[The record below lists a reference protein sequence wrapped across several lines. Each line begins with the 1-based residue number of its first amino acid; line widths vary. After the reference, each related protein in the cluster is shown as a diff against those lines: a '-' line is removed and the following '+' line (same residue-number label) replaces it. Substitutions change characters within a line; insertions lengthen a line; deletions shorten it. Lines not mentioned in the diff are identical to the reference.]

1 MSVEILTLALLLIGG
16 QARATERLAPPA
28 AVTCPRNN
36 LTSYTG
42 RVTEWLRTASET
54 RLTIATDWETTEAVL
69 LEHSGTDDPSRWF
82 LLNAKPFQPSDWAQI
97 EESKGRL
104 KTGMRATAWV
114 CDDGRQPIVDW
125 QPPPK
130 K

>member
-1 MSVEILTLALLLIGG
+1 MEALLLVLLSLVDL
-16 QARATERLAPPA
+16 QPRTTDRLAPPA

-42 RVTEWLRTASET
+42 RVTRWSRRDSET
-54 RLTIATDWETTEAVL
+54 TLTIATDWETTETVTVK
-69 LEHSGTDDPSRWF
+69 HPGTGDPSRSF
-82 LLNAKPFQPSDWAQI
+82 LLNANAFQSSDWAQI
-97 EESKGRL
+97 EERKGEL

-130 K
+130 G

>member
-1 MSVEILTLALLLIGG
+1 MDRV
-16 QARATERLAPPA
+16 APPA

-36 LTSYTG
+36 LTSFTG
-42 RVTEWLRTASET
+42 RVTRWTRTLGET
-54 RLTIATDWETTEAVL
+54 SLTIYTDWDTTETVTLKHA
-69 LEHSGTDDPSRWF
+69 GTDEAIKWF
-82 LLNAKPFQPSDWAQI
+82 LLNANAFQSSDWAQI
-97 EESKGRL
+97 EESKGKL
-104 KTGMRATAWV
+104 KSGMRVTAWM

>member
-1 MSVEILTLALLLIGG
+1 MEALLLVLLSLVDL
-16 QARATERLAPPA
+16 QPRTTDRLAPPA

-42 RVTEWLRTASET
+42 RVTRWSRRTSET
-54 RLTIATDWETTEAVL
+54 TLTIATDWETTETVTVK
-69 LEHSGTDDPSRWF
+69 HHGTDDPSRSF
-82 LLNAKPFQPSDWAQI
+82 LLNANAFQSSDWAQI
-97 EESKGRL
+97 EESKGKL

-130 K
+130 G

>member
-1 MSVEILTLALLLIGG
+1 MEALLVILVSLTDL
-16 QARATERLAPPA
+16 QARTTDRLAPPA

-36 LTSYTG
+36 LTSFTG
-42 RVTEWLRTASET
+42 RVTRWTRAPGETQMTIETDWDTSET
-54 RLTIATDWETTEAVL
+54 VTLKHPGSDGA
-69 LEHSGTDDPSRWF
+69 SQWF
-82 LLNAKPFQPSDWAQI
+82 LLNANAFQSSDWAQI
-97 EESKGRL
+97 EERKGQL
-104 KTGMRATAWV
+104 KIGMRATAWV

>member
-1 MSVEILTLALLLIGG
+1 MDALFTVLLILVDL
-16 QARATERLAPPA
+16 QPRAADRLAPPA
-28 AVTCPRNN
+28 AVTCPRND

-42 RVTEWLRTASET
+42 RVTAWSRREDET
-54 RLTIATDWETTEAVL
+54 TLTIATDWETTETVTVKHA
-69 LEHSGTDDPSRWF
+69 GTDDPSRSF
-82 LLNAKPFQPSDWAQI
+82 LLNAKTFQSSDWAQI
-97 EESKGRL
+97 EETKGKL

>member
-1 MSVEILTLALLLIGG
+1 MELILLLLTWLGS
-16 QARATERLAPPA
+16 QPRATDRLAPPP

-42 RVTEWLRTASET
+42 RVTRWSRTPGET
-54 RLTIATDWETTEAVL
+54 TLTIATDWETTETVTL
-69 LEHSGTDDPSRWF
+69 KHPDRGDPSRSF
-82 LLNAKPFQPSDWAQI
+82 LLNAMPFQSNGWTQS
-97 EESKGRL
+97 EESKNKL
-104 KTGMRATAWV
+104 KAGMRATAWV

-130 K
+130 E